1 MRSLA
6 VALAKDLDAREPSGG
21 YVDSIVD
28 LRQVIAEATES
39 VERRTEQQGWTV
51 PQRSTVN

>member
-6 VALAKDLDAREPSGG
+6 VALAKDLDARESSGG

-28 LRQVIAEATES
+28 LRQVIAEATKS
-39 VERRTEQQGWTV
+39 AERRTEQ
-51 PQRSTVN
+51 